1 LIQVNVTPLAGGVKD
16 RNSPY
21 NSRGY
26 EGMTQMTSL
35 TKYEH
40 QVLHKLRDQLNHS
53 ESVEDVKKFFVA
65 TVQDFLELATD
76 GNIKA
81 HYEDIALLPD
91 KAPYYSLA
99 SQIENS
105 DAIKALANSD
115 LDAVLERI
123 AEQAAHRH
131 KHLEKNP
138 LKTNLKIKGH

>member
-1 LIQVNVTPLAGGVKD
+1 
-16 RNSPY
+16 
-21 NSRGY
+21 
-26 EGMTQMTSL
+26 MTQMISL

-40 QVLHKLRDQLNHS
+40 QVLHKLRDQLNQS

-65 TVQDFLELATD
+65 TVQELLELATD
-76 GNIKA
+76 GNLKA
-81 HYEDIALLPD
+81 DYEDIALQPQQ
-91 KAPYYSLA
+91 APYYSLA
-99 SQIENS
+99 ARLQNS

-115 LDAVLERI
+115 LDAVLGRL